1 MVCTKTRFRD
11 WDNGVLSTFLKMFR
25 NVLLNDELLSKIV
38 KGSGAGLILKIGS
51 AGFSF
56 LMFLFLARAM
66 GAEEYGVFSFAFSVS
81 VFLSIF
87 ASMGLPTAILKWY
100 PALNVRDQSSRAND
114 TLFWGAR
121 TTVCFSVAVAGIG
134 AIALWV
140 MKSDASLYY
149 AIALLIPLAFA
160 DYLAGALRAFGSVI
174 TALLPKDILW
184 RLSVLIFAL
193 FMLATGH
200 FVSAKFSLGFMAVML
215 AIFTVLQFAF
225 LRIKVGHATEKRD
238 KIAAK
243 PLIRET
249 VPMWGIALLG
259 AFSQN
264 LDVILIG
271 ILMSPD
277 IVGPYFAATRI
288 ANLLGL
294 MMIASDMISAPLI
307 SRYFAANDMF
317 SLQRTLR
324 LVSLGISIPTLCAY
338 AVLIFVG
345 KALLS
350 WFGDGFEVGY
360 VPLLI
365 LAGGFAFNAVSG
377 PIGYLMQMTENARS
391 YFNVMIVTYAL
402 VVPMQIVLILNFGV
416 NGAAFGTLVALV
428 MRNVWVRRITVKK
441 IGVDPTLF
449 QFLKRPQAR

>member
-1 MVCTKTRFRD
+1 MISSGIGRVK
-11 WDNGVLSTFLKMFR
+11 KMFR
-25 NVLLNDELLSKIV
+25 DDELLSKIV
-38 KGSGAGLILKIGS
+38 KGSGAGLALKVGS

-56 LMFLFLARAM
+56 LMFLFLARSM
-66 GAEEYGVFSFAFSVS
+66 RAEEYGVFSFAFSVS
-81 VFLSIF
+81 VFLSVF
-87 ASMGLPTAILKWY
+87 VSMGLPTAILKWY
-100 PALNVRDQSSRAND
+100 PALNVRGQPSRAND

-121 TTVCFSVAVAGIG
+121 ATLYFSAAVAGIG

-140 MKSDASLYY
+140 MKSDASLYF
-149 AIALLIPLAFA
+149 AIVLLIPIAFA
-160 DYLAGALRAFGSVI
+160 DYLAGALRAFGSV
-174 TALLPKDILW
+174 TAALLPKDILW
-184 RLSVLIFAL
+184 RIAVLLFAL
-193 FMLATGH
+193 FMLATGQI
-200 FVSAKFSLGFMAVML
+200 VSAQFSLGFMAVML
-215 AIFTVLQFAF
+215 AFFTVLQFVF
-225 LRIKVGHATEKRD
+225 LRTKVDYSNQKKN

-271 ILMSPD
+271 IFMSPD

-307 SRYFAANDMF
+307 SRYFAADDMS

-324 LVSLGISIPTLCAY
+324 LVSLGISIPTLLAY
-338 AVLIFVG
+338 GVLIFIG
-345 KALLS
+345 EALLS

-360 VPLLI
+360 IPLLI

-391 YFNVMIVTYAL
+391 YFLVMIATYVL

-416 NGAAFGTLVALV
+416 NGAAFGTLFALV
-428 MRNVWVRRITVKK
+428 MRNVWVRLITIKK